1 MFAVQYCSSDE
12 HLVVVAPAITM
23 SSRQIPAT
31 VEAPADVGPS
41 KYPANVSVT
50 LALLPDITAVCEIFV
65 LNDPF
70 GWTATD
76 GTTNGVAVVPEG
88 VQVTATFGTETFSTL
103 PPPGATVNVM
113 A

>member
-1 MFAVQYCSSDE
+1 MFAVQYCSSVE
-12 HLVVVAPAITM
+12 HLVVAAPAITM

-31 VEAPADVGPS
+31 VEPADAVGPS

-50 LALLPDITAVCEIFV
+50 LALFPDITTVCEVFV

-76 GTTNGVAVVPEG
+76 GITNGVAVLPEG
-88 VQVTATFGTETFSTL
+88 VHVTARFGTDAFSTL
-103 PPPGATVNVM
+103 P
-113 A
+113 